1 MNRNNRLK
9 GRQVGYLSAIA
20 RGANPSTCGLSNG
33 FDILLKR
40 GLIEDKTP
48 MSDICDGFRLT
59 EKGKAALRRA
69 ESF

>member
-1 MNRNNRLK
+1 MNRNNRLS
-9 GRQVGYLSAIA
+9 GGQIEYLSAIA
-20 RGANPSTCGLSNG
+20 HGTNPFTCRLSNG

-59 EKGKAALRRA
+59 EKGSAALRTK
-69 ESF
+69 SL